1 MFIKGLE
8 VLTVGLIFGSKPA
21 DKKWQNQGARIA
33 WRCKSRSLLAI
44 EDRRWKV
51 CECRR
56 LNPDSR
62 EYRRRG
68 WSGTSRGRGQACPI
82 ITNCFPLTRL
92 TWDTKRPFIENSH
105 YSLWFIRAWVDKKY
119 SIYVVEVG
127 TRFFCQLDLGVKI
140 MNTISILIEEFVFDI
155 ILPDG

>member
-8 VLTVGLIFGSKPA
+8 VLTVGLFFGSRPA

-33 WRCKSRSLLAI
+33 WRCKSRSLLPI

-51 CECRR
+51 RECQR

-62 EYRRRG
+62 EYRRIG

-82 ITNCFPLTRL
+82 ITNRFPLTRL

-105 YSLWFIRAWVDKKY
+105 YSLGFIPAWVDKK
-119 SIYVVEVG
+119 IYTVSSSSRN
-127 TRFFCQLDLGVKI
+127 TFFCQLDLGVKV
-140 MNTISILIEEFVFDI
+140 N
-155 ILPDG
+155 LPWTP